1 MSSWG
6 VCGGLRVGRSVM
18 GGRIDVEDGM
28 KGVRWGSG
36 GLGGLVVNKGN
47 EDDVIGGGK
56 DLK

>member
-1 MSSWG
+1 
-6 VCGGLRVGRSVM
+6 M